1 MGRIFS
7 RSQGGFSSHN
17 ITARRLTGI
26 VRFLIATFIMAAA
39 FMLGP
44 SAQAQG
50 DSHIVSRGENLAVIA
65 RQYGV
70 SVRDLMATNGIAN
83 PNVIYVGQRLTIPGS
98 SAVNYNVPTSAGQL
112 PGNEGY
118 YVVQRGDSLSRIASN
133 YGMTTADLLRLN
145 GLDNPNV
152 VWVGQRLRVSAR
164 VDPVPAAK
172 QADPELANDIYVVQS
187 GDTLSAIAQAH
198 NTTPQAILAANG
210 LPNANFVW
218 VGQRLRINGVAASA
232 ALSAANAPASGYRWI
247 EVNLSTQTLIA
258 WQGDVSVMYT
268 NISSGLPGTPTVTG
282 RFKIG
287 TKYTAQR
294 MIGPGYNL
302 PGVPWVMYFYGGYA
316 LHGAYWHNNFGHPM
330 SHGCVNLR
338 VGEAQMLYNWA
349 SIGTEVYVH
358 Y

>member
-1 MGRIFS
+1 MERIFS
-7 RSQGGFSSHN
+7 RSQGCLSLHGLN
-17 ITARRLTGI
+17 ACRLTRLARVGVMI
-26 VRFLIATFIMAAA
+26 CGLVAA
-39 FMLGP
+39 LLVVGV
-44 SAQAQG
+44 AQAQG
-50 DSHIVSRGENLAVIA
+50 NSHTVSRGENLAVIA

-70 SVRDLMATNGIAN
+70 SVRDLMSVNGIAN
-83 PNVIYVGQRLTIPGS
+83 ANVIYVGQRLTIPGGAAS
-98 SAVNYNVPTSAGQL
+98 YSAPTVAGQL

-118 YVVQRGDSLSRIASN
+118 YVVQRGDNLSRIATN

-152 VWVGQRLRVSAR
+152 VLVGQRLRVSAR
-164 VDPVPAAK
+164 VDPVPAVQ
-172 QADPELANDIYVVQS
+172 QADPELANDIYVVQA

-218 VGQRLRINGVAASA
+218 VGQRLRINGAAAAA

-258 WQGDVSVMYT
+258 WQGDTSVMYT
-268 NISSGLPGTPTVTG
+268 NISSGLPRTPTVTG
-282 RFKIG
+282 RYKIYS
-287 TKYTAQR
+287 KYTAQR
-294 MIGPGYNL
+294 MTGPGYDL

-316 LHGAYWHNNFGHPM
+316 LHGAYWHNNFGNPM
-330 SHGCVNLR
+330 SHGCVNMR

-349 SIGTEVYVH
+349 SVGTEVYVH